1 MQHRNIDA
9 ILDGRRSFPS
19 GHSSTAFVGMTFLT
33 LFLAGKTAIFCFSIT
48 PSRPFLRSRFARL
61 VVVLTPLAFAVWVAI
76 TRIEDYVGRFSDCLS
91 ALD

>member
-1 MQHRNIDA
+1 
-9 ILDGRRSFPS
+9 
-19 GHSSTAFVGMTFLT
+19 MTFLT

-76 TRIEDYVGRFSDCLS
+76 TRIEDYVGRSSDCLS
-91 ALD
+91 VLS